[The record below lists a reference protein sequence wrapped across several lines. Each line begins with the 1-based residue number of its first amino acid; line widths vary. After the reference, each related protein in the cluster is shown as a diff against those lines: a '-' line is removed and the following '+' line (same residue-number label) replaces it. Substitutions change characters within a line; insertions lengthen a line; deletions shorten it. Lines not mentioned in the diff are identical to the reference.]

1 MSEEKFSILL
11 AKALSEEVSP
21 VELIEFQSLMSENP
35 ERRSQFVNL
44 EEIWKSQPAIKNN
57 HLAIEEAYLL
67 HLGRLKDQVN
77 DFEEDISLLPTHN
90 EDFQLYPVKK
100 PWFRKLFSVT
110 VVVLVLLS
118 CGLLIRNLIQQ
129 RATLVADNKKYLNE
143 INVNPGVKTKLML
156 PDGSKVWVNSDS
168 KLSYAETFKGAT
180 REVFL
185 EGEAYFDVVK
195 DPNHPFIVHTSGIDI
210 RVLGTAFNIKAY
222 KAEPTIETTLIH
234 GLIEV
239 TKINQPNAPKVILKP
254 HEKMIF
260 DKYAVEET
268 ASKDPR
274 LTDDNYRQEE
284 IVKPAITIIHLT
296 KNIADSAIL
305 ETSWV
310 YNRLSFEDEK
320 FDDLALKM
328 ERWYNIRISINNEKV
343 KTYRLTGSFESE
355 TIDEALKEL
364 QYLVSFKYRVSG
376 NVISIN
382 K

>member
-100 PWFRKLFSVT
+100 PWFRKLLSVT